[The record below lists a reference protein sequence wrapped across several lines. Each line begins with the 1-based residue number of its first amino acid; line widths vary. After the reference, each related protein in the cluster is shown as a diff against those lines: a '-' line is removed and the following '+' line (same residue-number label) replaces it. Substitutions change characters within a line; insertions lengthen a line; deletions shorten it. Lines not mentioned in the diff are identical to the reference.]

1 MPAIEA
7 IGDDP
12 QELRRSLRELVAA
25 SMLPAVLREY
35 DADQIAQSVTE
46 VLIRM
51 LGLEFALMLVRGRQG
66 DRVCVA
72 RTSDR
77 RAPAPE
83 AAICAA
89 LGEWL
94 DRYPPS
100 DAITLG
106 NPVGAGVVRV
116 AFVPVAA
123 GDHALIAVASS
134 VAHFPSGT
142 ERLLLEVTANQA
154 AIAIRRWQA
163 EYALQRLNET
173 LEERADRDPER
184 IKVEEA
190 FRQAQK
196 MEAVGQLTGGIAHD
210 FNNLLAAVLGNLKLL
225 RKRLTDD
232 AGARRLIDGA
242 IEGAERGASLTQ
254 RLLAFARQ
262 EDLHPAP
269 VDVAELNSKGMLEM
283 LRRSIGPLIQIETE
297 FAADLWPAHVDA
309 NQLELALLNLA
320 VNARD
325 AMPEGGRLTLSAHNA
340 TVVVAADDALDAG
353 DYVCLAVADTGAGM
367 DEATLARATE
377 PFFTTKGAGKGTGLG
392 LSMVHGLA
400 AQSGG
405 ALRLSSRPGA
415 GTTAELWLPRAPA
428 LPARAAAPPHRA
440 APQIPHS
447 CTVLLVDDDA
457 LISMATCEYAEGSR
471 PPGGRGALGQQ
482 SAGHPAR
489 GHAGRPHR
497 IRRSDAEHEGHA
509 AGGGDPRLVA
519 LSADHPRH
527 RLCRAAEGQRAAAA
541 AAAHAV
547 FAAGSRGGDRQ
558 SGRGE
563 AVGLIPARCPTF
575 FAVATGAGG
584 APWPSG

>member
-25 SMLPAVLREY
+25 SMLPAVWREY

-77 RAPAPE
+77 RAPEPE

-106 NPVGAGVVRV
+106 NPVGAGAVRV

-123 GDHALIAVASS
+123 GDHALIAAASS
-134 VAHFPSGT
+134 AADFPSAT

-163 EYALQRLNET
+163 EHALQRLNET
-173 LEERADRDPER
+173 LEERVATEIRER

-232 AGARRLIDGA
+232 AGALRLIEGA

-262 EDLHPAP
+262 QDLHPAA
-269 VDVAELNSKGMLEM
+269 VDVAELIHGMLEM

-340 TVVVAADDALDAG
+340 TVVAAADDALDAG

-428 LPARAAAPPHRA
+428 LPARATAAPRRA

-457 LISMATCEYAEGSR
+457 LISMATCEMLKDLGHRVVEAPSGSKALDILRAGTPVDLIVSDEAMPNMRGTQLAVAIRASWPDLPIILATGYAELPKGSELQLPLLR
-471 PPGGRGALGQQ
+471 KPYSQQ
-482 SAGHPAR
+482 
-489 GHAGRPHR
+489 
-497 IRRSDAEHEGHA
+497 D
-509 AGGGDPRLVA
+509 L
-519 LSADHPRH
+519 
-527 RLCRAAEGQRAAAA
+527 AAAI
-541 AAAHAV
+541 
-547 FAAGSRGGDRQ
+547 DRAI
-558 SGRGE
+558 G
-563 AVGLIPARCPTF
+563 AKAPPAT
-575 FAVATGAGG
+575 
-584 APWPSG
+584 